1 MTEPVHH
8 KPGDIVNGHR
18 LTEQPDGSRVWLPV
32 NAAPEHEPA
41 EVAAQYKPGDVVN
54 GHRLTDQDGTLKW
67 SPVVEAEPK
76 KSRRGEWI
84 AWGVS
89 AAAVFVLLTVGIV
102 SVITADRPD
111 STGAEAPSVEVA
123 EPEQQPEAEPE
134 PEPEMVTIPSTIV
147 GMTAASAT
155 AALKGIGLVVN
166 YSGPG
171 DATVTAS
178 DPAQGA
184 EVEEGTVITFTVQ
197 EKPKLTLAQENALQ
211 QAQQYL
217 SLMPFSRQGLIDQ
230 MSSQYGSGYPVDVA
244 TWAVDYLNPDWN
256 SEAAEAAKSYLE
268 VMAFSRDGLYEQ
280 LTSEYGSQFTP
291 EQANAGLAAVG
302 Y

>member
-1 MTEPVHH
+1 MTEAQH
-8 KPGDIVNGHR
+8 KPGDIVNGHV
-18 LTEQPDGSRVWLPV
+18 LALQPDGSKVWLPV
-32 NAAPEHEPA
+32 GAAEQH
-41 EVAAQYKPGDVVN
+41 KPGDIAN
-54 GHRLTDQDGTLKW
+54 GHRLTQQPDGSLAWVPIEAKQTKERKAW
-67 SPVVEAEPK
+67 PWVV
-76 KSRRGEWI
+76 G
-84 AWGVS
+84 GL
-89 AAAVFVLLTVGIV
+89 AVLVLLALIIPSAVTAGQRADNAANDKPTV
-102 SVITADRPD
+102 
-111 STGAEAPSVEVA
+111 VA
-123 EPEQQPEAEPE
+123 GQVTDEPEPE
-134 PEPEMVTIPSTIV
+134 PEPEMVTIPSIIV
-147 GMTAASAT
+147 GMTADSAT

-171 DATVTAS
+171 DATVTAI
-178 DPAQGA
+178 DPGQGA
-184 EVEEGTVITFTVQ
+184 SVEEGSVITFTVQ

-256 SEAAEAAKSYLE
+256 AEAAEAAKSYLD

-280 LTSEYGSQFTP
+280 LTSEHGAQFTP
-291 EQANAGLAAVG
+291 EQANAGLTAVG